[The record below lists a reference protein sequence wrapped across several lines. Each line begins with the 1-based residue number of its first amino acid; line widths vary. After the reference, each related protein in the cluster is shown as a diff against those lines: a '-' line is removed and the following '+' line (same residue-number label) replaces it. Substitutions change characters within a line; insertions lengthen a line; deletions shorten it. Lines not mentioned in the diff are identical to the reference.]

1 MSETCAICGLP
12 KELCV
17 CKEITKSG
25 EKISIFLERKQRRKF
40 STIIVGFDSN
50 ADLKELTKDL
60 KRALACGGTS
70 KERRIELQGDHRKK
84 VKELLLSRNYNEDQI
99 DVK

>member
-1 MSETCAICGLP
+1 MSETCTICGLP

-25 EKISIFLERKQRRKF
+25 EKISIFLERKKRRKF
-40 STIIVGFDSN
+40 STIIVGFDSS
-50 ADLKELTKDL
+50 ADLKELTKEL
-60 KRALACGGTS
+60 KRKLACGGTF
-70 KERRIELQGDHRKK
+70 KDRKIELQGDHRGK
-84 VKELLLSRNYNEDQI
+84 VRGFLLSRNYNEDQI